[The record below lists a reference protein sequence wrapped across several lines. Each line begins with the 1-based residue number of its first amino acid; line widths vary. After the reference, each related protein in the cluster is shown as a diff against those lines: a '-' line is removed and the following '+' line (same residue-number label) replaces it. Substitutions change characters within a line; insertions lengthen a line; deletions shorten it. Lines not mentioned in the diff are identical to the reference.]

1 MSNYDTVIFDLD
13 GTLLNTLED
22 LTDSVNYAMEKYGFL
37 THTIDEVRRFVG
49 NGLQKLMERALPA
62 GIEERIFTQVF
73 EDFRTYYGAHCAAK
87 TQPYDGIPELLD
99 VLREHGMKLAI
110 VSNKGDF
117 AVQELNKLYFKGKI
131 EVAIGEREGIRR
143 KPAPDTVLEALKRL
157 KSDREHAVYV
167 GDSDVDIKTAE
178 NAGLACVSVTW
189 GFRDRDFLKEHGAVN
204 FADEPGEIL
213 DFLNLG

>member
-1 MSNYDTVIFDLD
+1 MSDFDTVIFDLD

-22 LTDSVNYAMEKYGFL
+22 LTDSVNYAMKKYGFP

-49 NGLQKLMERALPA
+49 NGLQKLMEQALPA
-62 GIEERIFTQVF
+62 EVEEKTFIQVF
-73 EDFRTYYGAHCAAK
+73 EDFRTYYGAHCAVK

-99 VLREHGMKLAI
+99 ALRAQGMKLAI

-117 AVQELNKLYFKGKI
+117 AVQELNELYFKGKI

-143 KPAPDTVLEALKRL
+143 KPAPDTVCEALKRL
-157 KSDREHAVYV
+157 GSDREHAVYV

-178 NAGLACVSVTW
+178 NAGLVCVSVTW
-189 GFRDRDFLKEHGAVN
+189 GFRDRDFLSEHGAVN
-204 FADEPGEIL
+204 FADTPGEIL
-213 DFLNLG
+213 DFLRSE